1 MKFFEDFSVTE
12 KSTQYSVKFKG
23 ETLLAVN
30 KKGLQFAL
38 ASLVANENSSKDIDI
53 DYENNNY
60 VQAGK
65 LVKIYGD
72 AKKRFYSNKKLKVDY
87 TSSSTEFKFFC
98 QAVDIIHNNNVS
110 YDVFIEAQVSGLAFV
125 SKGKGVFPKPNQL
138 CTAQAEDRLLNHIRD
153 NNPDTIQ
160 AEIIS
165 REDYSVPLN
174 ENEKFLNYSKKV
186 MEGTATLKEAKYV
199 QKLYLIRKRKTSKKV
214 DVYIEKLEDD
224 LNE

>member
-12 KSTQYSVKFKG
+12 KATQYSVKYRG
-23 ETLLAVN
+23 ENLLSVN

-38 ASLVANENSSKDIDI
+38 ANLLNDEKKEDIDI
-53 DYENNNY
+53 DYANNNY

-72 AKKRFYSNKKLKVDY
+72 AKKAFYNNKKLKVDY
-87 TSSSTEFKFFC
+87 TSSSPEFKFFC

-110 YDVFIEAQVSGLAFV
+110 YDVFIDAQVSGLAFV
-125 SKGKGVFPKPNQL
+125 SSGKGVFPKPNQL

-153 NNPDTIQ
+153 NNPNTIK

-174 ENEKFLNYSKKV
+174 ENEKFLNYSKKI
-186 MEGTATLKEAKYV
+186 MEGTATLKEARYV
-199 QKLYLIRKRKTSKKV
+199 QKLYLIRKRKTSKRV
-214 DVYIEKLEDD
+214 DAYIVKLEGD